1 MLRTAALL
9 LTVWMCPAW
18 VRAQTPAPAPPP
30 NEMYLDGFRFYQE
43 GLFEQAGRSFERFLT
58 GITEE
63 PLRESAWYF
72 LARSRAAVDSA
83 NVIRYY
89 DEYIARYAYNRRS
102 AELLIEAAHLYARN
116 EAYLMAAEHFE
127 RALTIPI
134 PDDLGAQ
141 VSWWR
146 AEAYV
151 SLRDN
156 DAAIQAFLDLQTRY
170 PRSAWAPKA
179 LYSRARLYLRE
190 ARFAETT
197 EAFELLRQRYPFD
210 PMTRR
215 VGTALGESY
224 FQQARYAD
232 AIAALRGT
240 LPTLDDAFAAN
251 KAVYLIAESH
261 NALEELDE
269 AATWYLRLANQSK
282 GTEQERNA
290 HYGLGWVYHKQQIYH
305 WAAQAFGRVG
315 GTDDELARKALYYKA
330 VNEKLAGR
338 YDLALAT
345 FADFGARY
353 KTGAWVE
360 TAYIEWAVAT
370 FEVGDKVSTIRTLL
384 ELIRTGIRLENP
396 GQAYTLLGEAY
407 FANNEFG
414 RSLDAFGLAEQ
425 LGEVDPFIPWQAR
438 FQRAWVMFQNQ
449 AYRDAQR
456 LFTEVYEHD
465 KTGVLAAESLFWS
478 ADAWFMLGDYDRA
491 AAGFRTFLQEFPRS
505 EFAGAARYSLGWS
518 FFSKGD
524 YEGAIPPLRQFLD
537 AYRPPPIA
545 LFPYDIDT
553 QLRVGDAYYA
563 LKQYRDAI
571 RFYELASAS
580 DRGGDYALYQIAN
593 SYYRSEQTYEAVQT
607 FRRLLRLYPQSRLR
621 EQAMYNIGYL
631 YFLAG
636 NFAQAIE
643 EFETLTRQYRG
654 SNWSARAQYNI
665 GDAYY
670 NAGEHAKAIQAYQRV
685 LDLYPNS
692 TFIIEAVNGIQYAML
707 AAGQA
712 DRSSQVLEAF
722 IEKNPQANTADRL
735 RFRQSETILR
745 SGDYTGAI
753 EAFRQYIRT
762 TTSPTYVPEAWYNI
776 ADAYRQLG
784 QPVAAITAYETLVR
798 EYPRSSRAESA
809 LLNLGTLQLENDRAE
824 LAVRYFQDLLQ
835 RTRRLRNESNIG
847 LGHAYLALSR
857 YAEAEMAYRA
867 VLAVSA
873 TNDQARLGLGN
884 VMSRTNRGAE
894 AENLYRAIAAS
905 NTLEPGAE
913 AQYRLGTVLQ
923 VRRDYPAAVEAYA
936 KVVVLYEAY
945 ERWVAPAMIRSAEC
959 LHALGN
965 TAESRRMLQTVIDRY
980 PGTSAAEEARR
991 LLN

>member
-1 MLRTAALL
+1 MFRAAALL
-9 LTVWMCPAW
+9 LLVMACPAR
-18 VRAQTPAPAPPP
+18 VAAQTPAPAPPP
-30 NEMYLDGFRFYQE
+30 NDTYLDGFRFYQE
-43 GLFEQAGRSFERFLT
+43 GLFDQAARSFESFLDGT
-58 GITEE
+58 TEE

-102 AELLIEAAHLYARN
+102 AELLIEAAHLYGRN
-116 EAYLMAAEHFE
+116 GEHLMAAEHFE

-134 PDDLGAQ
+134 PDALGAE
-141 VSWWR
+141 VAWWR

-151 SLRDN
+151 ALRDN
-156 DAAIQAFLDLQTRY
+156 DAARQAFLDLQTRY
-170 PRSAWAPKA
+170 PQSPWAPKA

-224 FQQARYAD
+224 FQQARYRD
-232 AIAALRGT
+232 AITALRGA

-261 NALEELDE
+261 NALNELDD
-269 AATWYLRLANQSK
+269 AATWYLRLANQTK
-282 GTEQERNA
+282 GTDEERNA

-305 WAAQAFGRVG
+305 WSAQSFGRIG
-315 GTDDELARKALYYKA
+315 GDDELARKALYYKA

-338 YDLALAT
+338 YDLALAS
-345 FADFGARY
+345 FAEFGNRF
-353 KTGAWVE
+353 KSGPWVE
-360 TAYIEWAVAT
+360 TAYTEWAVAT
-370 FEVGDKVSTIRTLL
+370 FEVGDNTSTIRTLL
-384 ELIRTGIRLENP
+384 ELIRSGIRLENP
-396 GQAYTLLGEAY
+396 GQVYTLLGEAY

-438 FQRAWVMFQNQ
+438 FQRAWVLFQNQ

-465 KTGVLAAESLFWS
+465 KIGTLAAESLFWS
-478 ADAWFMLGDYDRA
+478 ADAWFMLGEYDLA
-491 AAGFRTFLQEFPRS
+491 AAGFRKFLQEFPRH
-505 EFAGAARYSLGWS
+505 ELAGAARYSLGWS

-524 YEGAIPPLRQFLD
+524 YEGAIQPLRQFLD
-537 AYRPPPIA
+537 AYQPPPIA

-553 QLRVGDAYYA
+553 QLRIGDAYYA

-571 RFYELASAS
+571 RFYELASAT

-607 FRRLLRLYPQSRLR
+607 FRRLLRMYPQSRLR

-636 NFAQAIE
+636 NYAQAIE

-654 SNWSARAQYNI
+654 TNWAARAQYNI

-670 NAGEHAKAIQAYQRV
+670 NAGEHARAIQAYQRV

-735 RFRQSETILR
+735 RFRQAETILR
-745 SGDYTGAI
+745 TGDYTAAI

-776 ADAYRQLG
+776 ADAYRQLR
-784 QPVAAITAYETLVR
+784 QPDAAITAYETLVR
-798 EYPRSSRAESA
+798 EHPRSSRAESA

-824 LAVRYFQDLLQ
+824 QAAGYFQELLQ
-835 RTRRLRNESNIG
+835 RTRRLRNEANIG
-847 LGHAYLALSR
+847 LGQAYLALDR
-857 YAEAEMAYRA
+857 FPEAEQAFRA
-867 VLAVSA
+867 VLGASA
-873 TNDQARLGLGN
+873 TNDQARLGLAN
-884 VMSRTNRGAE
+884 VMMRTNRGAE
-894 AENLYRAIAAS
+894 AENLYRAVAQG
-905 NTLEPGAE
+905 NTLEAGAE
-913 AQYRLGTVLQ
+913 AQYRIGLVLQ
-923 VRRDYPAAVEAYA
+923 QRRDYQAAVDAYA
-936 KVVVLYEAY
+936 KVTVLYQAY
-945 ERWVAPAMIRSAEC
+945 ERWVAPAMVRSAEC
-959 LHALGN
+959 LQALGN